1 MKYFILILGCLML
14 GGCNLIPNE
23 DPDVNTSLRLFIE
36 AIQASDDAISWN
48 LLSSNAQA
56 ALDEPTF
63 RMLVSTGAEYED
75 LIALFR
81 TADIT
86 TRNRPRDIKTEHY
99 IQMTNLSGSTVSVRF
114 VMTQEPDGSWR
125 VANLLAE

>member
-1 MKYFILILGCLML
+1 MMPLHG
-14 GGCNLIPNE
+14 
-23 DPDVNTSLRLFIE
+23 
-36 AIQASDDAISWN
+36 N

-56 ALDEPTF
+56 ALDETTF

-81 TADIT
+81 TANIT

-99 IQMTNLSGSTVSVRF
+99 IQMTNLSGSIVNVRF
-114 VMTQEPDGSWR
+114 VLTQEPDGSWR